1 MDATLR
7 VGENDRMPEDSTC
20 RNADRF
26 QTLCFINSFR
36 KSRVVRFFLKG
47 APTHRPLHVFFSIQD
62 YCEQVRQ
69 DAHLWYQSFL
79 LDVG

>member
-36 KSRVVRFFLKG
+36 KSRVVRFFLKSLQQ
-47 APTHRPLHVFFSIQD
+47 TDFCMFSS
-62 YCEQVRQ
+62 V
-69 DAHLWYQSFL
+69 SKTT
-79 LDVG
+79 VNK